1 MNEISNDCGVCMQ
14 QREYRWEEKQKE
26 TNEEIRTISTS
37 EIGPILR
44 TMMSTS
50 TVAGGPPKSGL
61 TLLS

>member
-1 MNEISNDCGVCMQ
+1 MQ

>member
-1 MNEISNDCGVCMQ
+1 MAIYQVARLLLLLL
-14 QREYRWEEKQKE
+14 RETKG
-26 TNEEIRTISTS
+26 NEEIRTISTS